1 MKQMFFI
8 GAIVAL
14 ASCTSNDECCTDIK
28 IMGTQC
34 HDTTF
39 LPDSVAMNNMLHA
52 DSLSR
57 LNVDSI
63 ANVSDLLDTLA
74 AY

>member
-1 MKQMFFI
+1 MKQIFFI

-14 ASCTSNDECCTDIK
+14 ASCSDNCCTDIK
-28 IMGTQC
+28 IMGVDTPE
-34 HDTTF
+34 DTTF
-39 LPDSVAMNNMLHA
+39 LPDSVAMNNMLHG
-52 DSLSR
+52 DSLVR